1 MGVKRPGGGHLFEI
15 RLDGTAVPMKND
27 DPKQTPNEESP
38 DEQLLYIAVVR
49 KDPAT
54 GIMTV
59 VISPADVSGSGLD
72 LKRANMYVGERASR
86 IANFFET
93 GNL

>member
-1 MGVKRPGGGHLFEI
+1 MGVQRPGGGHLFEI
-15 RLDGTAVPMKND
+15 KLDGTAVPMKND
-27 DPKQTPNEESP
+27 DPKQTPTEESP
-38 DEQLLYIAVVR
+38 DGQLYVAVVR

-54 GIMTV
+54 GLMTV

-86 IANFFET
+86 IAKFFET